1 MPQRKTKH
9 LHVLIAQDKLQG
21 ASVKRVYDELV
32 GEVDIEISQM
42 AVQQFLNGGRS
53 INVQRCLSAHK
64 VIR

>member
-1 MPQRKTKH
+1 
-9 LHVLIAQDKLQG
+9 VLIAQDKLQG

-53 INVQRCLSAHK
+53 INVQRYLSAHK